1 LHAQGVRSAP
11 RAVLSAIP
19 GLELREPADQEI
31 CCGSAGIYNLVQPEA
46 AAELGQAKARAV
58 LATGA
63 RAYASANPGCLIQV
77 TTHLHGLGERI
88 PAFHPV
94 ELADAS
100 IRGLSVADLL
110 ANART

>member
-1 LHAQGVRSAP
+1 
-11 RAVLSAIP
+11 VLSSIP
-19 GLELREPADQEI
+19 GLAVLEPADQEI

-46 AAELGQAKARAV
+46 AAELGAAKAQAV

-77 TTHLHGLGERI
+77 TTHLRALGSAL

-94 ELADAS
+94 ELVDAS
-100 IRGLSVADLL
+100 IRGLNVPDLL
-110 ANART
+110 AAARI

>member
-1 LHAQGVRSAP
+1 
-11 RAVLSAIP
+11 
-19 GLELREPADQEI
+19 REPADQEI

-46 AAELGQAKARAV
+46 AGELGAAKARAV

-77 TTHLHGLGERI
+77 TTYLRAAGTPL

-94 ELADAS
+94 ELVDAS
-100 IRGLSVADLL
+100 IRGLDVADLL
-110 ANART
+110 ASART